1 MPQILSHAHIELEIG
16 GHTFLGYADEDRPV
30 EFDGGADRIST
41 SVGKDGGLYGVD
53 EAMLGGDI
61 TIRLAP
67 TSPSAQWCI
76 TENQMRKDTV
86 MAGGDA
92 TPIYDGSYNDN
103 SQGRAAELLGGV
115 LVACPDMVEPGVTFE
130 VMFRFEQIISSV
142 DGATFTAP
150 RDERGVGL
158 TDE

>member
-1 MPQILSHAHIELEIG
+1 MSQFLSHAHIEFEVG
-16 GHTFLGYADEDRPV
+16 GHTFVGYADEDRPI

-61 TIRLAP
+61 TVRLSP

-76 TENQMRKDTV
+76 MENQMRKDGL
-86 MAGGDA
+86 AEGGA
-92 TPIYDGSYNDN
+92 TPIYDGSYND
-103 SQGRAAELLGGV
+103 SAQGRSAELLGGV
-115 LVACPDMVEPGVTFE
+115 LVTCPDMVEPGVTFE

-150 RDERGVGL
+150 RENAA
-158 TDE
+158 